1 MDMWQIL
8 GIPFTHDEKEI
19 RRAYAKQ
26 LKKYRSDTH
35 PKEYQ
40 QLREA
45 FENAKNLS
53 SYQES
58 AQPEVASE
66 DESYGEAV
74 LLNEHTGYQDIY
86 FSDWLSNT
94 FVVDE
99 PLPAI
104 AVAEAVYTQN
114 EIDTV
119 ASLIVEN
126 ESKGKAALSSLWA
139 HVMEKGNLHIFPQF
153 HKDFAKA
160 LSQQQGLMES
170 TVDCVSEL
178 LNWQLNDYNSD
189 SVVPMFI
196 QEGIQNQLSKTAVER
211 AWRDCEIEASHKYS
225 ISAFTMQF
233 LIGKQ
238 AEVTGWMRLVPGLLD
253 LLMKQYQQ
261 LMQNYPE
268 LADRV
273 NPAVA
278 AFFSQP
284 RACFSLSHLFLLM
297 FWGSIFC
304 IAAPSPDI
312 DNRVIIAV
320 AMIFI
325 FYLYLS
331 DALLFFFLNK
341 NKDTSGA
348 IFLLVDFLFSIMV
361 LIGIYVF
368 IMSVIADV
376 VNMTIKGG
384 DNQVGTIMFSGMFL
398 LVIIWQI
405 VPKTKGIPKLRLPGI
420 TVSRIL
426 GFPWIFL
433 KWFNSWWITLTWGL
447 LIYIVLELALI
458 GALLKISE
466 VINHGLW

>member
-1 MDMWQIL
+1 
-8 GIPFTHDEKEI
+8 
-19 RRAYAKQ
+19 
-26 LKKYRSDTH
+26 
-35 PKEYQ
+35 
-40 QLREA
+40 
-45 FENAKNLS
+45 
-53 SYQES
+53 
-58 AQPEVASE
+58 
-66 DESYGEAV
+66 
-74 LLNEHTGYQDIY
+74 
-86 FSDWLSNT
+86 
-94 FVVDE
+94 
-99 PLPAI
+99 
-104 AVAEAVYTQN
+104 
-114 EIDTV
+114 
-119 ASLIVEN
+119 
-126 ESKGKAALSSLWA
+126 
-139 HVMEKGNLHIFPQF
+139 
-153 HKDFAKA
+153 
-160 LSQQQGLMES
+160 
-170 TVDCVSEL
+170 
-178 LNWQLNDYNSD
+178 
-189 SVVPMFI
+189 
-196 QEGIQNQLSKTAVER
+196 
-211 AWRDCEIEASHKYS
+211 
-225 ISAFTMQF
+225 
-233 LIGKQ
+233 
-238 AEVTGWMRLVPGLLD
+238 MRLVPGVLD

-261 LMQNYPE
+261 LIQNYPE

-284 RACFSLSHLFLLM
+284 RVCFSLSHLFLLM

-361 LIGIYVF
+361 LTGIYVF

-376 VNMTIKGG
+376 VNITIKGG

-398 LVIIWQI
+398 LMIIWQI

-447 LIYIVLELALI
+447 LIYIILELTLI